1 MAKALGV
8 GGVFFRSKDPQA
20 LMKWYQGAL
29 GLPTEST
36 DYASFFPGAMPQGG
50 CTVFSPFKESTD
62 YFAPSTREFMFNL
75 VVDDLDGALAQVA
88 SAGGQLVGGTESF
101 DYGRFGWFIDPD
113 GNKVEL
119 WEPSAPTAAS

>member
-8 GGVFFRSKDPQA
+8 GGIFFKSPDPQA

-29 GLPTEST
+29 GIPDASA
-36 DYASFFPGAMPQGG
+36 DYAAFMPAAMPQGG
-50 CTVFSPFKESTD
+50 CTVFSPFKASTE

-75 VVDDLDGALAQVA
+75 VVDDLDGALRQVQE
-88 SAGGQLVGGTESF
+88 AGGTLVGEVESF
-101 DYGRFGWFIDPD
+101 DYGRFGWFMDPD

-119 WEPSAPTAAS
+119 WEPATPPA